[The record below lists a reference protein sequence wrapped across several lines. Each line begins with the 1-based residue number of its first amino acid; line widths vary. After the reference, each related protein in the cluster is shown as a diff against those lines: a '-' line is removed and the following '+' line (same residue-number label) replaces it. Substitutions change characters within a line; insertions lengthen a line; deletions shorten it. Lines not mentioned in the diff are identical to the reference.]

1 MKFIVKTTFC
11 CFAIFAAFFAEAQ
24 QTSPNIAYVYPAGG
38 QRGSTFKAIIGGRNF
53 TGAER
58 VIVTGGGVSV
68 KVKEITVPAQ
78 QNDVPALLN
87 KLEKEYIL
95 LHPEVKEEVQKLGN
109 EGQAFL
115 RKKIR
120 SSPENVEAIAAV
132 EASYFLRRLSG
143 DAMAETVE
151 VEITIDESADV
162 SERNIMVLTPQGLSN
177 PVKFMVGA
185 LPEVAEDSL
194 REVARERASFK
205 KNKGRWLHVYTQ
217 VLSYVLPSK
226 KTETHVDLPVVANGQ
241 ITEANTDTYSFD
253 AKKGQK
259 IVFSVQAQ
267 TLIPYISDAVPGW
280 FQPVIIVRN
289 SKGEEMAYNDDFYHH
304 PDSLLLFEV
313 PADGKYSVEIYDAIY
328 RSREDFVYRLTIGE
342 IPFVTGIFP
351 LGGKTGSVDNFELSG
366 YNLEAG
372 TIQINMEDA
381 GISTKYAENSLK
393 DTAHMRLP
401 MMVSSVDE
409 IVSAAET
416 EKLRNGGTL
425 DGVDVNSLKPA
436 ELKIPNF
443 ANGRIVK
450 KGQVDSYKFELE
462 KGKKAVIEIFARR
475 LGSPLDSFI
484 TVSDEGGKVLAQS
497 DDVEDFSYG
506 LVTHHAD
513 SRLEFTSPKSG
524 SYVIRVYDASGTAS
538 ELHAYRLYIGE
549 PAEDFELRTVP
560 ANINIAPGD
569 STVFNVHLFRKNGFD
584 SPVILSAKNL
594 PQGWTLSGG
603 VIGKGK
609 DSARVTLT
617 APESEQRKIFP
628 IQIVGNA
635 VIGGKNVSRVSIPC
649 EDMMQAFYYR
659 HYVPAAQQNVCVN
672 TAKIFGKRYDSLK
685 FETDYLDKTLQIP
698 IEGGKTFKIGRLNRK
713 VAGNVKCNIE
723 SENGN
728 LKVSKFYVSGN
739 RMYVIINAD
748 PEKSKVGEMGRFI
761 LSFIAKKGRDFVQIA
776 SMPSWEYRIV
786 AKQLNADKSPD
797 EPPPP
802 PPPEENNKKPKKK
815 GGKKPSAVKPDGK
828 SAAATEKNA
837 SETQKNAVSSTK
849 KELPQTPKTPRKA
862 KSEDQ

>member
-1 MKFIVKTTFC
+1 MKFLRNIILC
-11 CFAIFAAFFAEAQ
+11 SLAIFTVISAFAQ

-38 QRGSTFKAIIGGRNF
+38 QRGSTFKAILGGRNF

-68 KVKEITVPAQ
+68 KVGEVTVPAQ

-95 LHPEVKEEVQKLGN
+95 LHPEIKEEVQKLGN

-120 SSPENVEAIAAV
+120 SSPENVEAIANV

-151 VEITIDESADV
+151 VEITIDETAEV
-162 SERNIMVLTPQGLSN
+162 SERNIMVLTPRGLSN

-194 REVARERASFK
+194 REVARERSAFK

-217 VLSYVLPSK
+217 VLSYVVPSK
-226 KTETHVDLPVVANGQ
+226 KTQTHVKLPVVANGQ
-241 ITEANTDTYSFD
+241 ITEANTDTYTFD

-259 IVFSVQAQ
+259 IVMSVEAQA
-267 TLIPYISDAVPGW
+267 LIPYISDAVPGW
-280 FQPVIIVRN
+280 FQPVIKVRN

-313 PADGKYSVEIYDAIY
+313 PEDGEYSVEIYDAIY

-351 LGGKTGSVDNFELSG
+351 LGGKTGSIDNFELSG
-366 YNLEAG
+366 YNLDAK
-372 TIQINMEDA
+372 TTQINMEKA
-381 GISTKYAENSLK
+381 GISAKYAEDALK
-393 DTAHMRLP
+393 DTSHIRLP
-401 MMVSSVDE
+401 MMVSGVDE
-409 IVSAAET
+409 IVSSAEI

-443 ANGRIVK
+443 ANGRIEK
-450 KGQVDSYKFELE
+450 KNQVDSYKFELGE
-462 KGKKAVIEIFARR
+462 GKKVVIEVFARR

-484 TVSDEGGKVLAQS
+484 TVSDESGKVVAQS
-497 DDVEDFSYG
+497 DDIEDLSYG

-513 SRLEFTSPKSG
+513 SRLEFTAPKTG
-524 SYVIRVYDASGTAS
+524 SYIIRVYDSSGTAS

-569 STVFNVHLFRKNGFD
+569 STAFNVHVFRRNGFD
-584 SPVILSAKNL
+584 APIILSAKNL
-594 PQGWTLSGG
+594 PKGWTLSGG

-617 APESEQRKIFP
+617 APDNAPRKIFP
-628 IQIVGNA
+628 IQIVGNS
-635 VIGGKNVSRVSIPC
+635 VIGGKNVSRVSLPC

-672 TAKIFGKRYDSLK
+672 TAKLFGKRYDSLM
-685 FETDYLDKTLQIP
+685 FETDYLDRTLQIP
-698 IEGGKTFKIGRLNRK
+698 IEGGKTFKIGRLNGK
-713 VAGNVKCNIE
+713 VAGGVKCNIE

-748 PEKSKVGEMGRFI
+748 PEKSKVGEVGRFI

-786 AKQLNADKSPD
+786 AKQLNADKSP
-797 EPPPP
+797 EEAPPPP
-802 PPPEENNKKPKKK
+802 PPPEEKKPKKK
-815 GGKKPSAVKPDGK
+815 GSKK
-828 SAAATEKNA
+828 SAAKAENKA
-837 SETQKNAVSSTK
+837 SAVAGKDAESPKKAVPTGAKET
-849 KELPQTPKTPRKA
+849 PQTPKTPRKA
-862 KSEDQ
+862 KGGEV